1 MGNDNPMPIAEDS
14 PTLDV
19 LERLSAAT
27 ERMTFDSLLRQ
38 LGLPEGVLRG
48 RLRSLV
54 DRGWVHAAPDD
65 SYTIGVGA
73 LRPGSAYLVTDRT
86 VRIAGPLMAQLRD
99 RLSEAVR
106 LVRLDPPGIVCIAS
120 REAPHDSA
128 GSAVGRRMPAYVSA
142 SGKAILAWLPRERVV
157 QLLDLGVEAHT
168 IDSVVD
174 RAALF
179 QELAETR
186 ARGWAYERGQFL
198 PGVGCVAVAVP
209 GTTDAISVGV
219 PLARLTDDHATEIA
233 ANLIRTTEELGEA
246 LRR

>member
-1 MGNDNPMPIAEDS
+1 MGKADLMPITDES

-19 LERLSAAT
+19 LERLSAAPD
-27 ERMTFDSLLRQ
+27 RMTFESLLRQ

-54 DRGWVHAAPDD
+54 DRGWVHAEPDD
-65 SYTIGVGA
+65 SYAIGVGA
-73 LRPGSAYLVTDRT
+73 LRPGSAYLHTDRT
-86 VRIAGPLMAQLRD
+86 VRLAGPLMALLRD

-106 LVRLDPPGIVCIAS
+106 LVRLDPPGVVCIAS
-120 REAPHDSA
+120 REAPQDLV
-128 GSAVGRRMPAYVSA
+128 GSAVGRRMPAHASA
-142 SGKAILAWLPRERVV
+142 SGKAILAVLPRERIV

-168 IDSVVD
+168 SDTVVD

-179 QELAETR
+179 QELVETR
-186 ARGWAYERGQFL
+186 ARGWAYERGQFQ
-198 PGVGCVAVAVP
+198 PGVGCVAAAVP

-219 PLARLTDDHATEIA
+219 PLARLTDDHAIEIA
-233 ANLIRTTEELGEA
+233 VNLVRTTEELGEA

>member
-1 MGNDNPMPIAEDS
+1 MPIAEDS

-27 ERMTFDSLLRQ
+27 ERMTFESLLRQ
-38 LGLPEGVLRG
+38 LGVPEGVLRR

-86 VRIAGPLMAQLRD
+86 VRLAGPLMAQLRD

-120 REAPHDSA
+120 REAPHDSV
-128 GSAVGRRMPAYVSA
+128 GSAVGRRMPAYASA

-168 IDSVVD
+168 SESVVD

-186 ARGWAYERGQFL
+186 ARGWAYERGQLL

-233 ANLIRTTEELGEA
+233 DNLVRTTEELGEA

>member
-1 MGNDNPMPIAEDS
+1 MPITDES

-19 LERLSAAT
+19 LERLAAAT
-27 ERMTFDSLLRQ
+27 DRMTFESLLRQ
-38 LGLPEGVLRG
+38 LGLPEGVLRH

-54 DRGWVHAAPDD
+54 DRGWVDAEPDD
-65 SYTIGVGA
+65 SYAIGVGA
-73 LRPGSAYLVTDRT
+73 LRPGSAYLHADRT
-86 VRIAGPLMAQLRD
+86 ARLAGPLMAQLRD

-120 REAPHDSA
+120 REAPHDTV
-128 GSAVGRRMPAYVSA
+128 GSAVGWRMPAYATA
-142 SGKAILAWLPRERVV
+142 SGKAILARLPRARVV
-157 QLLDLGVEAHT
+157 ELLDLGVEAYT
-168 IDSVVD
+168 SESVVD

-179 QELAETR
+179 EELAETR
-186 ARGWAYERGQFL
+186 ARGWAYERGQFQ
-198 PGVGCVAVAVP
+198 PGVGCVAVAVH

-233 ANLIRTTEELGEA
+233 VNLIRTTDELGEA

>member
-1 MGNDNPMPIAEDS
+1 MPITDDS

-27 ERMTFDSLLRQ
+27 DRMTFESLLRQ

-65 SYTIGVGA
+65 TYTIAVGA
-73 LRPGSAYLVTDRT
+73 LRPGSAYLLTDRT

-120 REAPHDSA
+120 REAPHDTI

-142 SGKAILAWLPRERVV
+142 SGKAILAGLPHERVV
-157 QLLDLGVEAHT
+157 ALLDHGVEAHT

-179 QELAETR
+179 EELAETR
-186 ARGWAYERGQFL
+186 ARGWAYERGQFQ
-198 PGVGCVAVAVP
+198 PGVGCVAVSVP
-209 GTTDAISVGV
+209 GTSDAISVGV
-219 PLARLTDDHATEIA
+219 PLARLTDDHAVEIA
-233 ANLIRTTEELGEA
+233 ANLVRTTQDLGEA

>member
-1 MGNDNPMPIAEDS
+1 MGKLDRMPITEDS

-27 ERMTFDSLLRQ
+27 DRMTFESLLRQ
-38 LGLPEGVLRG
+38 VGLPEGVLRG
-48 RLRSLV
+48 RLRSLI
-54 DRGWVHAAPDD
+54 DRGWVHAEPDD

-73 LRPGSAYLVTDRT
+73 LRPGSAYLLADRT
-86 VRIAGPLMAQLRD
+86 VRLAGPLMAQLRD

-120 REAPHDSA
+120 REAPHDTV
-128 GSAVGRRMPAYVSA
+128 GSAVGRRMPAHVSA
-142 SGKAILAWLPRERVV
+142 SGKAILAGLPPERVM
-157 QLLDLGVEAHT
+157 QLLDLGTEAYT
-168 IDSVVD
+168 SETVVD

-186 ARGWAYERGQFL
+186 ARGWAYERGQFQ
-198 PGVGCVAVAVP
+198 PGIGCVAAAVP

-233 ANLIRTTEELGEA
+233 ANLTRTTEELGEA
-246 LRR
+246 LHR